1 MEIGEMIF
9 TIKDENGEET
19 EYVTYFTFSY
29 DDSKSE
35 YIVYTDNTT
44 DTDGRKKLYASKYL
58 LARDVIKLFP
68 IEEDE
73 EWSMVEQ
80 AIEEYREQVDKIKN
94 MEALLTGDDGKDK
107 AKPLAK

>member
-1 MEIGEMIF
+1 M
-9 TIKDENGEET
+9 
-19 EYVTYFTFSY
+19 
-29 DDSKSE
+29 
-35 YIVYTDNTT
+35 YTDNTT

-58 LARDVIKLFP
+58 LAGDVIKLFP

-94 MEALLTGDDGKDK
+94 MEALFTGDYGIDK
-107 AKPLAK
+107 ERPLAK